1 MPVSV
6 AYLAVVI
13 IWSTTPLGIVWSSET
28 VSPTLAVLLRMLIA
42 IIPGMVILKL
52 ANINLPWSTQ
62 ARKIYAYSSVG
73 VFGGMLFAYL
83 ASQYL
88 SSGMMSLIFGLSP
101 ILSGL
106 LAQKVLD
113 EPKFSKLKKLAFALA
128 LLGLY
133 VVCSD
138 SISLNE
144 NSAIGIASILMAVF
158 FFSIS
163 GVMVKSVAIDIHPLA
178 TTVGALTFSVPLFA
192 IVWFLVDGTLPYQEW
207 HARSI
212 WAILYLGI
220 FGSLV
225 GFLAYFFILQ
235 KLRAS
240 TVALITM
247 MTPVFALYLGAA
259 LNNETVSL
267 NLVFGA
273 LLVMC
278 GLALY
283 QWSGKLKRLKVKSA

>member
-6 AYLAVVI
+6 AYLAVVM

-28 VSPTLAVLLRMLIA
+28 VNPTLAVLLRMLIS
-42 IIPGMVILKL
+42 IIPGVIIMKL
-52 ANINLPWSTQ
+52 AKINLPWSAQ
-62 ARKIYAYSSVG
+62 ARKIYAYSSIG
-73 VFGGMLFAYL
+73 IFGGMLFSYISAR
-83 ASQYL
+83 YL
-88 SSGMMSLIFGLSP
+88 SSGLMSLIFGLSP

-106 LAQKVLD
+106 LAQKILS
-113 EPKFSKLKKLAFALA
+113 EPKFTSIKTLALTIA
-128 LLGLY
+128 LLGLF
-133 VVCSD
+133 VVCFD
-138 SISLNE
+138 SISLDND
-144 NSAIGIASILMAVF
+144 SLIGVTFILLAVF
-158 FFSIS
+158 FFSLS
-163 GVMVKSVAIDIHPLA
+163 GVMVKSVVIEIHPLA

-192 IVWFLVDGTLPYQEW
+192 LTWLLFDGSLPYQQW
-207 HARSI
+207 QAHSI

-235 KLRAS
+235 RLRAS

-247 MTPVFALYLGAA
+247 MTPVFALYLGAE
-259 LNNETVSL
+259 LNNEPVSL
-267 NLVFGA
+267 SLVFGA

-283 QWSGKLKRLKVKSA
+283 QWGGGTK

>member
-62 ARKIYAYSSVG
+62 ARKIYAYSCVG
-73 VFGGMLFAYL
+73 IFGGMLFSYL
-83 ASQYL
+83 AAQYL
-88 SSGMMSLIFGLSP
+88 ASGMMSLIFGLSP
-101 ILSGL
+101 IFSGV
-106 LAQKVLD
+106 LAQKILD
-113 EPKFSKLKKLAFALA
+113 EPKFSRLKKLALAVALS
-128 LLGLY
+128 GLF
-133 VVCSD
+133 VVCFD
-138 SISLNE
+138 SMSLSE
-144 NSAIGIASILMAVF
+144 NSVIGIAFILLGVF
-158 FFSIS
+158 FFSLS

-247 MTPVFALYLGAA
+247 MTPIFALYLGAV

-267 NLVFGA
+267 HLIFGA

-283 QWSGKLKRLKVKSA
+283 QWSGKSKRLKVKPA